1 MDESRLGGEG
11 PAGPQPVPAAS
22 GMPEA
27 ARAPESPDRA
37 PAPESAGPA
46 PESAGPAPES
56 AGPVPAPRGGRDDWG
71 FDTSFSPTASAELE
85 SYRTTG
91 QSATICMWC
100 NNPLPS
106 RDATK
111 CPTCGAL
118 LEPPEGAADVPGLT
132 SLPGRGASRQAAA
145 PTAMSSGVPSSSGLV
160 APRSQVPSVPAP
172 AQPDASLYDGLTP
185 EEMALLA
192 HSSIALR
199 EEISKLGSHDALKP
213 PSRDV
218 RQAMLEIEFEADRA
232 DPLRIVDPGPL
243 AERRHRDVE
252 PPV

>member
-11 PAGPQPVPAAS
+11 PAGPPPVPAAS
-22 GMPEA
+22 GGPEP
-27 ARAPESPDRA
+27 ARTPGSPDRVA
-37 PAPESAGPA
+37 TPESAGPA
-46 PESAGPAPES
+46 PESAGPAP
-56 AGPVPAPRGGRDDWG
+56 APGSPRDEWG
-71 FDTSFSPTASAELE
+71 VDTSFSPTASAELE

-91 QSATICMWC
+91 QSSTICVWC

-132 SLPGRGASRQAAA
+132 SLPARSVSRQAGA
-145 PTAMSSGVPSSSGLV
+145 PSALASGSASSSGLT
-160 APRSQVPSVPAP
+160 PRSQVPAVPAP
-172 AQPDASLYDGLTP
+172 RQPDASLYDGLTP
-185 EEMALLA
+185 EEIALLA
-192 HSSIALR
+192 NSSTALR
-199 EEISKLGSHDALKP
+199 EEISKLDSADALKP

-232 DPLRIVDPGPL
+232 DPWRIVDPGPL
-243 AERRHRDVE
+243 AERRHRDEE
-252 PPV
+252 PTV